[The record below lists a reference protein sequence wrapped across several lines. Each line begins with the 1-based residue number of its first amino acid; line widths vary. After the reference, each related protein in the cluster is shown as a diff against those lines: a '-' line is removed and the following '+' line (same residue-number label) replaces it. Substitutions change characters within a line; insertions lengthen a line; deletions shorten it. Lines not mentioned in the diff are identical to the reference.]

1 MKVLC
6 DFGANLARRDIFGAM
21 PVGLLLI
28 VCRKERMG
36 AQEHHVWYSSHKIV
50 VRFMMRDARE
60 VSTAVRYGRDAI
72 VST

>member
-1 MKVLC
+1 
-6 DFGANLARRDIFGAM
+6 
-21 PVGLLLI
+21 
-28 VCRKERMG
+28 MG